1 MRARTALSGVR
12 RCTEYR
18 ELPVGE
24 RSRRVALQRKGL
36 CAARR
41 PHGAGGERGNAVWGD
56 FELELGETLEFPVD
70 ATEASGGD
78 EDFNYIDYLM
88 EDSP

>member
-1 MRARTALSGVR
+1 MPPSSAI
-12 RCTEYR
+12 
-18 ELPVGE
+18 
-24 RSRRVALQRKGL
+24 SR
-36 CAARR
+36 
-41 PHGAGGERGNAVWGD
+41 GAGGERGNAVWGD

-88 EDSP
+88 EDSS

>member
-1 MRARTALSGVR
+1 M
-12 RCTEYR
+12 
-18 ELPVGE
+18 
-24 RSRRVALQRKGL
+24 
-36 CAARR
+36 
-41 PHGAGGERGNAVWGD
+41 WGD

-88 EDSP
+88 EDSS